1 LPTYSTVVVK
11 DVQELNVFAGPSV
24 ADSDL
29 GLEPDP
35 RIQILKIDHQNKDLP
50 SKQK

>member
-1 LPTYSTVVVK
+1 MFLLGQWALKTR
-11 DVQELNVFAGPSV
+11 V